1 MRKSLLLA
9 SLAVTA
15 AMFLPAAVRAA
26 SPADEYAGK
35 VLIDVSKHGEAWYV
49 NPQSRMRVYLGRP
62 QEALDRLAAR
72 AVRVNFGQIARIAE
86 EAGGGANDEAYA
98 ADRAGYVLQPDD
110 LIGAAWYVNPVL
122 KTRMRLATSDDAWQV
137 MRTGIPVTSAQLKGI
152 GIETEIVLPPVGS
165 HTVKSVDTASTL
177 TLDDGSKVRL
187 ISVDV
192 PANPDLQQAAM
203 TRISELTA
211 GKTVTVESDVKDE
224 AADGAK
230 WRFVQAAGVNVNYD
244 LVRNGLAFHNVEYPN
259 FKYGEMMIVGGLD
272 AMQQKRG
279 MWNK

>member
-9 SLAVTA
+9 SFAVAA
-15 AMFLPAAVRAA
+15 AMFLPAAVHAA
-26 SPADEYAGK
+26 DPAEAYAGK
-35 VLIDVSKHGEAWYV
+35 VLIDVSSHGEAWYV

-62 QEALDRLAAR
+62 QEALSRLAER
-72 AVRVNFGQIARIAE
+72 AVRINFGQIARIAE
-86 EAGGGANDEAYA
+86 EAGGTSDETYA
-98 ADRAGYVLQPDD
+98 ADRAGYVLQPND
-110 LIGAAWYVNPVL
+110 LIGAAWYVHPVL

-137 MRTGIPVTSAQLKGI
+137 MRTGIPVTKTELKAI
-152 GIETEIVLPPVGS
+152 GIEPETVKPPTGS
-165 HTVKSVDTASTL
+165 HTVKKIETADTL

-192 PANPDLQQAAM
+192 PANPDMQEAAM
-203 TRISELTA
+203 TRLAELTD
-211 GKTVTVESDVKDE
+211 GKSVLVESDVQDE

-230 WRFVQAAGVNVNYD
+230 MRFLHAAGVNLNYD
-244 LVRNGLAFHNVEYPN
+244 LVRNGLAFHNVAFPN